1 MLRSKC
7 NFYNN
12 PGGWSSKLGNWNIK
26 FFFQFLKGSA
36 AIQSIFEFQV
46 NPQRQFIIVCGNIN
60 FDSVNGFLKDF
71 FHPARDDTNT
81 EVVFLNKYEPDL
93 MFDGLLKREK
103 TRVSYFCVSIFCVS
117 IKVWEWLFSPRGIGE
132 SDLILLLE
140 ITESNMNLNF
150 HKPCCCQI

>member
-1 MLRSKC
+1 M
-7 NFYNN
+7 
-12 PGGWSSKLGNWNIK
+12 IK
-26 FFFQFLKGSA
+26 QTWELKYKVFFQFLKGSA

-117 IKVWEWLFSPRGIGE
+117 IKV
-132 SDLILLLE
+132 
-140 ITESNMNLNF
+140 
-150 HKPCCCQI
+150 